1 MIAYAIT
8 DPKVLWEDSTSYIEN
23 LKNADWVLYRD
34 KESSEY
40 AKRAKEFLALF
51 GNEAPKLLLHQ
62 DYRLAKDLGLWGV
75 HLTSKQFSDI
85 GFVKEL
91 GLFTVIST
99 HSFEEIALAQK
110 RGADA
115 VTFSPIFATPGK
127 GEPKGVE
134 QLKEAVAAFDIDII
148 ALGGIIK
155 EDEIALINETDAAG
169 FASIRYFV
177 NTF

>member
-8 DPKVLWEDSTSYIEN
+8 DPKIFWEESESYIKN
-23 LKNADWVLYRD
+23 LKKADWVLYRD
-34 KESSEY
+34 KESSAY
-40 AKRAKEFLALF
+40 TKRAKEFVSLF
-51 GNEAPKLLLHQ
+51 GNDTPKLLLHQ
-62 DYRLAKDLGLWGV
+62 DYRLAKDLGVWGV

-85 GFVKEL
+85 GCAKEM

-110 RGADA
+110 LGADA

-134 QLKEAVAAFDIDII
+134 NLKEALATFDIDIV
-148 ALGGIIK
+148 ALGGIIGI
-155 EDEIALINETDAAG
+155 EERELIEATDAAG